1 MKVETMAGVNEIPCT
16 SNLWIFLEK
25 RVKELGFTLYPSREV
40 EGIARSKIYLPAS
53 KPSGNLDSFFCL
65 SRAFFFC
72 SCAG

>member
-40 EGIARSKIYLPAS
+40 EGITRSKQYTYQVA
-53 KPSGNLDSFFCL
+53 NLQIFKKYYYS
-65 SRAFFFC
+65 
-72 SCAG
+72 